1 MTTEIILAGVLG
13 WILGIVTLIAFAYW
27 LMPSKK
33 GKK

>member
-13 WILGIVTLIAFAYW
+13 WILGIVTLTVFAYW